1 MLCGR
6 RVQNLSA
13 ILQNSDLH
21 PIFKCRSWGY
31 KLELSYCI
39 DAYQA
44 SEAVVM
50 EVEPLETPLVLEG
63 VLSQGLQEVA
73 LQVECVQGLHAV
85 EGLLGDDLQGG
96 VVEEEPLHRPP
107 PHEDALR
114 QDGQAVAGQDN
125 LEIG

>member
-6 RVQNLSA
+6 RDQNLSA
-13 ILQNSDLH
+13 FLRFSTLFLSAEDRATKR
-21 PIFKCRSWGY
+21 PIFS
-31 KLELSYCI
+31 
-39 DAYQA
+39 DTYQA

-50 EVEPLETPLVLEG
+50 KVEPFEAPLVLEG

-85 EGLLGDDLQGG
+85 EGLLGDDLEGG